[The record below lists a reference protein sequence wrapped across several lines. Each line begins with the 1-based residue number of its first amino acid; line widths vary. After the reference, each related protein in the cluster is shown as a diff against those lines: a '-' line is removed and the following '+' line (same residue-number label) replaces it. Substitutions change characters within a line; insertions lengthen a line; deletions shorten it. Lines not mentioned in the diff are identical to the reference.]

1 MTEKVRRVEQQ
12 REEELRD
19 VMAAWHEERDLLQQ
33 ALDAKSDV
41 PGASGATVSALK
53 VSLVL

>member
-1 MTEKVRRVEQQ
+1 MEQQ